1 MKVLV
6 DIDGTLCKFRWF
18 GKILLDLYPLNGFG
32 STYPNNGLKKA
43 ISYVSS
49 WFYDL
54 IRAPNEKI
62 IKEIRNLDRKG
73 YAILVFSAV
82 PDIKKQRRVIEKWLR
97 KNRIPFKK
105 IFLMRENETPT
116 RFKIRIIKKIKPNI
130 VYENNL
136 FILEKIFGSCLDQ
149 ELQELIVRI
158 P

>member
-1 MKVLV
+1 LKVLV
-6 DIDGTLCKFRWF
+6 DVDGTLCKFRWF
-18 GKILLDLYPLNGFG
+18 GKILLNLYPLNGFG

-82 PDIKKQRRVIEKWLR
+82 PDIEKQRMVIEKWLI
-97 KNRIPFKK
+97 KNKIPFKK
-105 IFLMRENETPT
+105 IFLMGENEIPAE
-116 RFKIRIIKKIKPNI
+116 FKLRVIRKTEPEIIYENDSFIISEILKIFPEIIIRIP
-130 VYENNL
+130 
-136 FILEKIFGSCLDQ
+136 
-149 ELQELIVRI
+149 
-158 P
+158 